1 MTIQD
6 MTIGE
11 RIRSRRKS
19 LGLTQ
24 KSLAKALKISDV
36 SVSQW
41 ERDTSEPTGKNLHAL
56 CKVLKCPAAWILFG
70 DENKAPEE
78 PSDLPIQLDERQQ
91 ELLELFTAI
100 TDTEQEAILSELR
113 ARVINNQN
121 LLEELLKAKKR
132 SLKK

>member
-70 DENKAPEE
+70 DDAKAPEE

-91 ELLELFTAI
+91 ELLELFIAI
-100 TDTEQEAILSELR
+100 TDTEQEELLNELR
-113 ARVINNQN
+113 ARVVNNQN

>member
-1 MTIQD
+1 MTIPH

-11 RIRSRRKS
+11 RIRTRRKD

-56 CKVLKCPAAWILFG
+56 CKVLRCTAAWILFG
-70 DENKAPEE
+70 DETKAPEE
-78 PSDLPIQLDERQQ
+78 PGTQLIQLDEREQ
-91 ELLELFTAI
+91 ELLNLFNAI
-100 TDTEQEAILSELR
+100 TDTEQTQFLNELR
-113 ARVINNQN
+113 ARVINNQK

-132 SLKK
+132 SQKK

>member
-56 CKVLKCPAAWILFG
+56 CKVLRCPAAWILFG
-70 DENKAPEE
+70 DESKTPEE
-78 PSDLPIQLDERQQ
+78 PNDQLVQLDERQQ
-91 ELLELFTAI
+91 ELLDLFNAI
-100 TDTEQEAILSELR
+100 TDTEQNEFLNELR
-113 ARVINNQN
+113 ARVVNNQN

-132 SLKK
+132 SQKK

>member
-56 CKVLKCPAAWILFG
+56 CKVLRCPTAWILFG
-70 DENKAPEE
+70 DESKTPEE
-78 PSDLPIQLDERQQ
+78 PSDELVQLDERQQ
-91 ELLELFTAI
+91 ELFDLFNAI
-100 TDTEQEAILSELR
+100 TDTEQDEFLNELR
-113 ARVINNQN
+113 ARVVNNQN

-132 SLKK
+132 SQKK